1 MSFYNGI
8 LNHVDGSGLEN
19 IRGARGSPGIG
30 FKLDS
35 NNDYDMQNKKLV
47 NVQQGTNNDDVVT
60 KSQIQLL
67 DGVRPGYV
75 TNDKVAV
82 YSDTGAL
89 HTQSLYL
96 KDEPD
101 NVGDS
106 NEVRVMTEHQ
116 SYRNVHLHIPDIK
129 NYDGYG
135 GRRRSE
141 MMITSIDQIIDGK
154 KNVSEY

>member
-8 LNHVDGSGLEN
+8 LNDVDGSGLEN

-75 TNDKVAV
+75 TSDKVAV
-82 YSDTGAL
+82 Y
-89 HTQSLYL
+89 
-96 KDEPD
+96 
-101 NVGDS
+101 
-106 NEVRVMTEHQ
+106 
-116 SYRNVHLHIPDIK
+116 
-129 NYDGYG
+129 
-135 GRRRSE
+135 
-141 MMITSIDQIIDGK
+141 
-154 KNVSEY
+154 